1 MPSLPRLEAPR
12 WAPEPPVQMPPGRIV
27 HVPGRG
33 EFFLRDTGGD
43 GPPVLLLHGWMFSAD
58 LNWWRTYGFLRD
70 AGYRVLA
77 MDHRGHGRGLRTHA
91 PFRLED
97 CAADAAALLRE
108 AGAAPALVVGYSMGG
123 PVAQYM
129 VRDHPETVTGMVL
142 CATSTNW
149 RDPRQRVLWSSMAL
163 MRFWLGLAP
172 DTLWRRGLRMAGF
185 PDSPVTT
192 WTTAE
197 LTRGSAT
204 DLAEA
209 GHQLATFDSREWA
222 GSLSRPAAVVVTMKD
237 QGVPPRHQRDLARRL
252 DAPVFEVDGD
262 HGAAISAARR
272 FNPVLVSAL
281 AAVQAAAGA
290 RDGAT
295 DRAGAA

>member
-1 MPSLPRLEAPR
+1 
-12 WAPEPPVQMPPGRIV
+12 MPPGRIL
-27 HVPGRG
+27 HVRGRG
-33 EFFLRDTGGD
+33 EFFLRDSAGA

-91 PFRLED
+91 AFRLTD

-108 AGAAPALVVGYSMGG
+108 VGAAPAIAVGYSMGG
-123 PVAQYM
+123 PIAQCM
-129 VRDHPETVTGMVL
+129 ARDHADAVTGMVL

-163 MRFWLGLAP
+163 IRFWLGLAP

-192 WTTAE
+192 WTTSE

-209 GHQLATFDSREWA
+209 GNQLANFDSREWV
-222 GSLSRPAAVVVTMKD
+222 GTLDRPAAVIVTTKD
-237 QGVPPRHQRDLARRL
+237 QGVPPGHQRDLARRL
-252 DAPVFEVDGD
+252 DAPVFEVQGD

-281 AAVQAAAGA
+281 AAVQAAA
-290 RDGAT
+290 DGVAPAA
-295 DRAGAA
+295 DRAQSA